1 MKNTTDVA
9 IIGAGILGAATSFE
23 LAKIGVQVSVFEK
36 GSINRG
42 GSGATA
48 GNLHI
53 QAVHKRR
60 PRQEIELDQVR
71 FLPLQ
76 LAASRRWDSVEDEL
90 ETNVEMRRIGG
101 ITIAES
107 EHDEQEIRNKKL
119 EEEKL
124 GIPGELLTPDK
135 LSEFEPLIGSSVRL
149 AEYCPLDGYVNP
161 LKITPAWLRAGIRNG
176 VKVYPFTGIEKI
188 VRDGDNWKIS
198 SAKNVWYTKNIVLV
212 PGPWTS
218 HLMHQVGIEIKMN
231 SVAIQMHLTERI
243 QPRMK
248 YLIQHIGQGLSVKQ
262 VDAGQIL
269 IGGGWPA
276 KELRL
281 NGTSPVSFDSVVG
294 NMQLA
299 TRVLPFLKNLRLLR
313 AWTGALGAT
322 ADEMPIIGK
331 VPNREGI
338 YVAGGTYSFTFAPLW
353 AKILMQLITD
363 QSLEVSIK
371 GLEPE
376 RLISRTSEMRI
387 SNG

>member
-1 MKNTTDVA
+1 MKNHIDVA
-9 IIGAGILGAATSFE
+9 IVGGGILGAATSYE
-23 LAKIGVQVSVFEK
+23 LAKHGFKVSVFEK
-36 GSINRG
+36 GAINRG

-53 QAVHKRR
+53 QAVHKKR
-60 PRQEIELDQVR
+60 PQQEVALDQVR

-76 LAASRRWDSVEDEL
+76 LAASNLWDQVEDEL
-90 ETNVEMRRIGG
+90 GENVEMRRIGG

-107 EHDEQEIRNKKL
+107 EDDESEIRNKRI

-124 GIPGELLTPDK
+124 GIPGELLTPDT
-135 LSEFEPLIGSSVRL
+135 LREFEPLIGSTVRL

-161 LKITPAWLRAGIRNG
+161 LKVTPAWLRAGLRKG
-176 VKVYPFTGIEKI
+176 VSVYPFTSVETISQS
-188 VRDGDNWKIS
+188 GDDWKIS
-198 SAKNVWYTKNIVLV
+198 SQNETWWAKNVILV
-212 PGPWTS
+212 AGPWTS
-218 HLMHQVGIEIKMN
+218 HLMAQIGIEIKMN
-231 SVAIQMHLTERI
+231 SVAIQMHLTERSPT
-243 QPRMK
+243 QMQ

-281 NGTSPVSFDSVVG
+281 QETSPVSFDSVVG

-299 TRVLPFLKNLRLLR
+299 VRVLPFLKNLRLLR

-331 VPNREGI
+331 VPHKKGI

-353 AKILMQLITD
+353 AKILTQLITD
-363 QSLEVSIK
+363 QPLEVSIE
-371 GLEPE
+371 GLEPG
-376 RLISRTSEMRI
+376 RLISNESIRR
-387 SNG
+387 

>member
-1 MKNTTDVA
+1 MKNVFDVA
-9 IIGAGILGAATSFE
+9 LIGAGILGAATSFE
-23 LAKIGVQVSVFEK
+23 LAKQGLRVGVFEK
-36 GSINRG
+36 GAINRG
-42 GSGATA
+42 GSGSTA

-53 QAVHKRR
+53 QAVHKKR
-60 PRQEIELDQVR
+60 PQQEVELDQVR

-76 LAASRRWDSVEDEL
+76 LAASKLWDSVEDEL

-107 EHDEQEIRNKKL
+107 DEDVIEIRNKKR

-124 GIPGELLTPDK
+124 GIPGEILTPDQLK
-135 LSEFEPLIGSSVRL
+135 EFEPLIGPTVQL

-161 LKITPAWLRAGIRNG
+161 LKITPAWLRAGIRKG
-176 VKVYPFTGIEKI
+176 VDVYPFTGIEQISRTQDVWTLRSNNDSWQAKI
-188 VRDGDNWKIS
+188 VIF
-198 SAKNVWYTKNIVLV
+198 V
-212 PGPWTS
+212 PGPWTAP
-218 HLMHQVGIEIKMN
+218 LLAQLGIRLRMN

-243 QPRMK
+243 APTMK

-281 NGTSPVSFDSVVG
+281 QGPSPVSFQSVVG
-294 NMQLA
+294 NLQLA
-299 TRVLPFLKNLRLLR
+299 ARVLPFLHEVRLLR

-322 ADEMPIIGK
+322 ADEMPIIGRI
-331 VPNREGI
+331 PNCEGV

-353 AKILMQLITD
+353 AKILMQLITN
-363 QSLEVSIK
+363 QPLEVSIE
-371 GLEPE
+371 GLQPD
-376 RLISRTSEMRI
+376 RLIESQQER
-387 SNG
+387 

>member
-1 MKNTTDVA
+1 MRSQADVA
-9 IIGAGILGAATSFE
+9 IVGGGILGAATSYE
-23 LAKIGVQVSVFEK
+23 LAKHGYKVIVFEK
-36 GSINRG
+36 GAINRG

-53 QAVHKRR
+53 QAVHKKR
-60 PRQEIELDQVR
+60 PQQEVELDQVR

-76 LAASRRWDSVEDEL
+76 LAASNLWDHVEDEL
-90 ETNVEMRRIGG
+90 EESVEMRRIGG
-101 ITIAES
+101 LTIAES
-107 EHDEQEIRNKKL
+107 EDDEKEIRSKKL

-124 GIPGELLTPDK
+124 GIPGELLTPDTLK
-135 LSEFEPLIGSSVRL
+135 EFEPLIGSTVRL

-161 LKITPAWLRAGIRNG
+161 LKITPAWLRAGIRMG
-176 VKVYPFTGIEKI
+176 VEVHPFTSIETI
-188 VRDGDNWKIS
+188 SESQNGWKIS
-198 SAKNVWYTKNIVLV
+198 SKNESWWAKNVILV

-218 HLMHQVGIEIKMN
+218 TLMQQIGIEIEMN
-231 SVAIQMHLTERI
+231 SVAIQIHLTERI
-243 QPRMK
+243 PPRMK

-262 VDAGQIL
+262 VDSGQIL

-281 NGTSPVSFDSVVG
+281 HGTSPVSFDSVVG

-299 TRVLPFLKNLRLLR
+299 TRVLPFLKELRLLR

-331 VPNREGI
+331 VPDKNGI

-353 AKILMQLITD
+353 AKILTQLINE
-363 QSLEVSIK
+363 QPLEVSID
-371 GLEPE
+371 GLEPG
-376 RLISRTSEMRI
+376 RLIANESKRETE
-387 SNG
+387 NE

>member
-1 MKNTTDVA
+1 MKNSIDVA
-9 IIGAGILGAATSFE
+9 IIGGGILGAATSFE
-23 LAKIGVQVSVFEK
+23 LAKQGFQVSVFEK

-60 PRQEIELDQVR
+60 PQQEIELDQVR

-76 LAASRRWDSVEDEL
+76 LAASRLWDSVEDEL
-90 ETNVEMRRIGG
+90 EANVEMRRIGG

-107 EHDEQEIRNKKL
+107 EVDEQEIRNKKL

-124 GIPGELLTPDK
+124 GIPGELLTPEDLK
-135 LSEFEPLIGSSVRL
+135 DFEPLIGSTIRL

-161 LKITPAWLRAGIRNG
+161 LKITPAWLRAGIRKG
-176 VKVYPFTGIEKI
+176 VKVYPFTEIVKI
-188 VRDGDNWKIS
+188 VRDGQSWKIS
-198 SAKNVWYTKNIVLV
+198 SANDTWWTKDVVLV

-218 HLMHQVGIEIKMN
+218 HLMQQIGIEIKMN

-243 QPRMK
+243 MPRMK

-276 KELRL
+276 KDLKL
-281 NGTSPVSFDSVVG
+281 QGTSPVSFDSVVG
-294 NMQLA
+294 NIQLA
-299 TRVLPFLKNLRLLR
+299 TRVLPFLKDLRLLR

-331 VPNREGI
+331 VPNRDGV

-353 AKILMQLITD
+353 AKILMQLITN
-363 QSLEVSIK
+363 QPLEVSIN
-371 GLEPE
+371 GLEPY
-376 RLISRTSEMRI
+376 RLISNHSETRI
-387 SNG
+387 VNG

>member
-1 MKNTTDVA
+1 MKNHIDVA
-9 IIGAGILGAATSFE
+9 IVGGGILGAATSYE
-23 LAKIGVQVSVFEK
+23 LAKHGFKVSVFEK
-36 GSINRG
+36 GAINRG

-53 QAVHKRR
+53 QAVHKKR
-60 PRQEIELDQVR
+60 PQQEVALDQVR
-71 FLPLQ
+71 YLPLQ
-76 LAASRRWDSVEDEL
+76 LAASNLWDQVEDEL
-90 ETNVEMRRIGG
+90 GENVEMRRIGG

-107 EHDEQEIRNKKL
+107 EDDESEIRNKRI

-124 GIPGELLTPDK
+124 GIPGELLTPDT
-135 LSEFEPLIGSSVRL
+135 LREFEPLIGSTVRL

-161 LKITPAWLRAGIRNG
+161 LKVTPAWLRAGLRKG
-176 VKVYPFTGIEKI
+176 VSVYPFTSIETI
-188 VRDGDNWKIS
+188 SQSGDDWKIS
-198 SAKNVWYTKNIVLV
+198 SQNETWWAKNVILV
-212 PGPWTS
+212 AGPWTS
-218 HLMHQVGIEIKMN
+218 HLMAQIGIEIKMN
-231 SVAIQMHLTERI
+231 SVAIQMHLTERAPT
-243 QPRMK
+243 QMQ

-281 NGTSPVSFDSVVG
+281 QETSPVSFDSVVG

-299 TRVLPFLKNLRLLR
+299 VRVLPFLKNLRLLR

-331 VPNREGI
+331 VPHRKGI

-353 AKILMQLITD
+353 AKILTQLITD
-363 QSLEVSIK
+363 QPLEVSIE
-371 GLEPE
+371 GLEPG
-376 RLISRTSEMRI
+376 RLISNESNMR
-387 SNG
+387 

>member
-23 LAKIGVQVSVFEK
+23 LAKKGFQVSVFEK

-60 PRQEIELDQVR
+60 PQQEIELDQVR

-76 LAASRRWDSVEDEL
+76 LAASKLWDSVEDEL

-107 EHDEQEIRNKKL
+107 EDDELEIRNKKV

-124 GIPGELLTPDK
+124 GIPGELLTADSLK
-135 LSEFEPLIGSSVRL
+135 EFEPLIGSTVRL
-149 AEYCPLDGYVNP
+149 AEFCPLDGYVNP
-161 LKITPAWLRAGIRNG
+161 LKITPAWLRAGIRRG
-176 VKVYPFTGIEKI
+176 VKVHPFTGIENI
-188 VRDGDNWKIS
+188 VRDGEGWKIS
-198 SAKNVWYTKNIVLV
+198 STNDDWWAKNVVLV

-218 HLMHQVGIEIKMN
+218 HLMQQINVEIKMN

-243 QPRMK
+243 PPRMK
-248 YLIQHIGQGLSVKQ
+248 YLIQHIGQGLSIKQ

-281 NGTSPVSFDSVVG
+281 QGISPVSFDSVVG

-299 TRVLPFLKNLRLLR
+299 TRVLPFLKDLRLLR

-331 VPNREGI
+331 VPDHEGI

-353 AKILMQLITD
+353 AKILMQLMTD
-363 QSLEVSIK
+363 QPLEVSIK
-371 GLEPE
+371 GLEPD
-376 RLISRTSEMRI
+376 RLISNKSEKRLE
-387 SNG
+387 NG

>member
-1 MKNTTDVA
+1 MKNVFDAA
-9 IIGAGILGAATSFE
+9 IIGAGILGAATSYE
-23 LAKIGVQVSVFEK
+23 IAKQGLRVGVFEK
-36 GSINRG
+36 GAINRG
-42 GSGATA
+42 GSGSTA

-53 QAVHKRR
+53 QAVHKKR
-60 PRQEIELDQVR
+60 PQQEVELDQVR

-76 LAASRRWDSVEDEL
+76 LAASKLWDRVEDEL

-107 EHDEQEIRNKKL
+107 DDDVNEIRNKKQ

-124 GIPGELLTPDK
+124 GIPGEILTPDQLK
-135 LSEFEPLIGSSVRL
+135 EFEPLIGPTVQL

-161 LKITPAWLRAGIRNG
+161 LKITPAWLRAGIRKG
-176 VKVYPFTGIEKI
+176 VNVYPFTGIEQISRTDDTWTLRSQSDSWQAKI
-188 VRDGDNWKIS
+188 VIF
-198 SAKNVWYTKNIVLV
+198 V
-212 PGPWTS
+212 PGPWTA
-218 HLMHQVGIEIKMN
+218 HLLEQLGVTLRMN

-243 QPRMK
+243 APTMK

-281 NGTSPVSFDSVVG
+281 QGPSPVSFQSVVG
-294 NMQLA
+294 NLQLA
-299 TRVLPFLKNLRLLR
+299 ARVLPFLHEVRLLR

-322 ADEMPIIGK
+322 ADEMPIIGRI
-331 VPNREGI
+331 PNCEGV

-353 AKILMQLITD
+353 AKVLMQLITN
-363 QSLEVSIK
+363 QPLEVSIE
-371 GLEPE
+371 GLQPD
-376 RLISRTSEMRI
+376 RLIESQRER
-387 SNG
+387 

>member
-1 MKNTTDVA
+1 MKNVFDVA
-9 IIGAGILGAATSFE
+9 LIGAGILGAATSFE
-23 LAKIGVQVSVFEK
+23 LAKQGLRVGVFEK
-36 GSINRG
+36 GAINRG
-42 GSGATA
+42 GSGSTA

-53 QAVHKRR
+53 QAVHKKR
-60 PRQEIELDQVR
+60 PQQEVELDQVR

-76 LAASRRWDSVEDEL
+76 LAASKLWDSVEDEL

-107 EHDEQEIRNKKL
+107 DEDVIEIRNKKR

-124 GIPGELLTPDK
+124 GIPGEILTPDQLK
-135 LSEFEPLIGSSVRL
+135 EFEPLIGPTVQL

-161 LKITPAWLRAGIRNG
+161 LKITPAWLRAGIRKG
-176 VKVYPFTGIEKI
+176 VDVYPFTGIEQISRTQDVWTLRSNNDSWQAKI
-188 VRDGDNWKIS
+188 VIF
-198 SAKNVWYTKNIVLV
+198 V
-212 PGPWTS
+212 PGPWTAP
-218 HLMHQVGIEIKMN
+218 LLAQLGIRLRMN

-243 QPRMK
+243 APTMK

-281 NGTSPVSFDSVVG
+281 QGSSPVSFQSVVG
-294 NMQLA
+294 NLQLA
-299 TRVLPFLKNLRLLR
+299 ARVLPFLHEVRLLR

-322 ADEMPIIGK
+322 ADEMPIIGRI
-331 VPNREGI
+331 PNCEGV

-353 AKILMQLITD
+353 AKILMQLITN
-363 QSLEVSIK
+363 QPLEVSIE
-371 GLEPE
+371 GLQPD
-376 RLISRTSEMRI
+376 RLIESQQER
-387 SNG
+387 